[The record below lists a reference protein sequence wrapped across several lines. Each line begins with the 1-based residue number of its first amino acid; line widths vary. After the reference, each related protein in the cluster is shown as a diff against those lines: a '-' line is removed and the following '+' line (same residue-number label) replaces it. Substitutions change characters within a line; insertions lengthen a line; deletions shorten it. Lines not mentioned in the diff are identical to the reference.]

1 MNEEARWK
9 RWTSASRASTLVCVQ
24 QTLYDTDVRRVEL
37 ERRLR
42 AVGWAPTGQT
52 SGKHHRVWTHPDR
65 ELKLYVPDY
74 DLIPDAVGQRILED
88 AEG

>member
-1 MNEEARWK
+1 M
-9 RWTSASRASTLVCVQ
+9 
-24 QTLYDTDVRRVEL
+24 
-37 ERRLR
+37 R
-42 AVGWAPTGQT
+42 AVGWAPTGQA
-52 SGKHHRVWTHPDR
+52 SGKHHRVWVHPDR

>member
-1 MNEEARWK
+1 MR
-9 RWTSASRASTLVCVQ
+9 RA
-24 QTLYDTDVRRVEL
+24 EL
-37 ERRLR
+37 EKRLR
-42 AVGWAPTGQT
+42 GFGWVPTGQA
-52 SGKHHRVWTHPDR
+52 SGKRHRVWGHPDR